1 MPAMLVAVMA
11 VLLSPAPPATSLDAA
26 AAARFATLALDCVGR
41 EYPNKIAHVLSSEED
56 VRPPHILTKG
66 PSSMAEAKQAQIKY
80 EYVDR
85 PEVAEVFADFVQRIQ
100 FDGQTLRF
108 EFCVSRL
115 EDQRPGTPASGT
127 RYPACRL
134 VLSTGAAIDLM
145 NKMQQITASLVK
157 AGVLKADAAKA
168 PETVS

>member
-1 MPAMLVAVMA
+1 
-11 VLLSPAPPATSLDAA
+11 
-26 AAARFATLALDCVGR
+26 
-41 EYPNKIAHVLSSEED
+41 
-56 VRPPHILTKG
+56 
-66 PSSMAEAKQAQIKY
+66 MAEAKQAQIKY

-85 PEVAEVFADFVQRIQ
+85 PEVAEIFADFVQRIQ

-115 EDQRPGTPASGT
+115 EDQQPGKPASGT